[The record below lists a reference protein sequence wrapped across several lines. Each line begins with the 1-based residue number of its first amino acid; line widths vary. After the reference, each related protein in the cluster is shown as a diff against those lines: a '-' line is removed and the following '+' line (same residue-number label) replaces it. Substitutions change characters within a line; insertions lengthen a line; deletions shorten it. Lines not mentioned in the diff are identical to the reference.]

1 MTMISS
7 DAKQLLLP
15 EAARLG
21 YAPPII
27 TSSGHI
33 LWEHQATG
41 ERAITHA
48 RLHGR
53 GIKNARAASRR
64 RACANRQ
71 PRGSCQ

>member
-7 DAKQLLLP
+7 DGKQLLVP

-27 TSSGHI
+27 TSAGHI

-41 ERAITHA
+41 ERVITHA
-48 RLHGR
+48 RLNGR
-53 GIKNARAASRR
+53 AIKNARAALRR
-64 RACANRQ
+64 RARADRQ
-71 PRGSCQ
+71 LGNW